1 MKWFFAFFIFCLIL
15 FLYLHIL
22 FHVKT
27 SDDLEVYEIED
38 VSKDK
43 WEEICDVRQ
52 PVILSYE
59 PAKNILPFT
68 SRNYLLEHYPHFE
81 INIREKEKE
90 KNTLEQ
96 NSEWGVPLPLYQAI
110 SLFQN
115 DTTSTY
121 FSEKNN
127 EFLKDTSVTKIFKNN
142 DAFLRP
148 PMVSNCYYDIL
159 FGSKNSSTPLRYEL
173 NYRNYFMV
181 VEGKITIK
189 LTPPKSSK
197 YLHAKKDYEH
207 FEFLSLMDPW
217 NIQPNYKTEFSK
229 IKMLELVLYPGQLIY
244 VPAYWWYSIQFHD
257 KSSVAAFR
265 YRTYMNNIAIAPQ
278 LLMYTLQINNVKR
291 NRFKKADT
299 NTEKIIGSSDN
310 EDMIDKN
317 QEKNEGEVTEQQDTD
332 TANVEENIQQDILS
346 SNEVD
351 NSPNI
356 NEIN

>member
-115 DTTSTY
+115 DTTST
-121 FSEKNN
+121 
-127 EFLKDTSVTKIFKNN
+127 
-142 DAFLRP
+142 
-148 PMVSNCYYDIL
+148 
-159 FGSKNSSTPLRYEL
+159 
-173 NYRNYFMV
+173 
-181 VEGKITIK
+181 
-189 LTPPKSSK
+189 
-197 YLHAKKDYEH
+197 
-207 FEFLSLMDPW
+207 
-217 NIQPNYKTEFSK
+217 
-229 IKMLELVLYPGQLIY
+229 
-244 VPAYWWYSIQFHD
+244 
-257 KSSVAAFR
+257 
-265 YRTYMNNIAIAPQ
+265 
-278 LLMYTLQINNVKR
+278 
-291 NRFKKADT
+291 
-299 NTEKIIGSSDN
+299 
-310 EDMIDKN
+310 
-317 QEKNEGEVTEQQDTD
+317 
-332 TANVEENIQQDILS
+332 
-346 SNEVD
+346 
-351 NSPNI
+351 
-356 NEIN
+356 